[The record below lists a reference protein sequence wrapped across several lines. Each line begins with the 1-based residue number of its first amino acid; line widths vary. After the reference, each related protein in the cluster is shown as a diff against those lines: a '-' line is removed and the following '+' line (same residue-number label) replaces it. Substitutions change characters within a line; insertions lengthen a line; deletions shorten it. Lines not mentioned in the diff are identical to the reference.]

1 MIADPGPGVESDIDE
16 GRAVVGGWGRL
27 SPEGMCMYICV
38 CVCVC
43 VRVNACGEGC
53 VSLCV
58 SVCVRVCECT
68 FKRVLGKSND
78 VSSETEKGHARM
90 TCRDRW

>member
-1 MIADPGPGVESDIDE
+1 MTADPGPGVESDIDE

-38 CVCVC
+38 CMCVCVCLC

-58 SVCVRVCECT
+58 SV
-68 FKRVLGKSND
+68 F
-78 VSSETEKGHARM
+78 
-90 TCRDRW
+90 TCM